1 MSNNRYGVNMN
12 IIAQKLLHNSI
23 YTMKSTKVQTL
34 GGDERTCYRRFY
46 VSKVEEDWPTQTS
59 VKGSRRGKHATKRG
73 PFFAVYLLCFSSTI
87 GLVNVLCR
95 IVAYVRT
102 GYVTEIISRMQEQI
116 AKGLGMKPVC
126 GSTRMCCTANWWV
139 GPTDSWSP
147 TKSLRVGNG
156 LATLPDNMQEPIHA
170 PHYNLWCLQG
180 MQSKH
185 IWSR

>member
-102 GYVTEIISRMQEQI
+102 GYVTEIISRLQEQI
-116 AKGLGMKPVC
+116 AKGLGTKPVC
-126 GSTRMCCTANWWV
+126 RSTRMCCTANWWV
-139 GPTDSWSP
+139 AGQFYRLVVSYQVAESRQQASYTCEHRYTPRIAIS
-147 TKSLRVGNG
+147 G
-156 LATLPDNMQEPIHA
+156 A
-170 PHYNLWCLQG
+170 
-180 MQSKH
+180 SKVYT
-185 IWSR
+185 